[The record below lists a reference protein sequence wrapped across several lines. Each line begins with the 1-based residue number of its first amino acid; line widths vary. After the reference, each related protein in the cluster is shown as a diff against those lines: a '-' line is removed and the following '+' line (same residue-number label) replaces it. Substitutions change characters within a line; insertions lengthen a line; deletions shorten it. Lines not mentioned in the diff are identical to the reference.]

1 MKMKN
6 SLKYFE
12 RISIRYT
19 LCLIIA
25 SSFFVSC
32 DQLRDS
38 NSISLFPVRTNN
50 EYQYI
55 DSDGKTIINPQFS
68 IATLFREG
76 LALVRNS
83 GTTSKWGYISE
94 DGKYVVMPTYID
106 ASIFNE
112 EIAWVVA
119 ENAAPKAIN
128 KKGDELFSL
137 PNAVSVRIFH
147 EGMAAYSIRTEEGI
161 RWGFIDK
168 KGNVIINPQFSEV
181 GFFSD
186 GKCPVRDDNRMWG
199 FIGKEGK
206 LEINYQF
213 DEAEDFKNN
222 VAVVLTDS
230 KYGVINDAGKFI
242 VNPQF
247 ARVIPDGKLYLIKS
261 DNKWGWCDSEGKIV
275 VNPQFDNAGRFNDH
289 DFAPVLVDGK
299 WGFINR
305 DGKYEVNAQF
315 DFALPFLGKLAIVET
330 NGKFGF
336 IGKDGKFLVNP
347 QFIGISDDL
356 KKNLHDDFSKY
367 IEVKSDFFDLSGIL
381 NRISFDNPEGL
392 SKTSTLKDV
401 VDLMNSRSLDH
412 DDSEGFLHSNDYDNS
427 SNRFSRYQEI
437 HLIFSEKILD
447 DVEIDFSVIANA
459 FTRSSYSYYD
469 YSYQFNPDAPVKS
482 VAYTIRPSGK
492 ALSKIDEIYNG
503 LLKRV
508 EEDQYIEN
516 NKSYGSTK
524 VFSNNGKLITIGRS
538 GNAIVCAIGGDD
550 YKTESY

>member
-1 MKMKN
+1 MKN
-6 SLKYFE
+6 SPKYFE
-12 RISIRYT
+12 WISIPYT
-19 LCLIIA
+19 LYLIIA

-55 DSDGKTIINPQFS
+55 DSEGKTIINPQFS
-68 IATLFREG
+68 VATLFREG

-83 GTTSKWGYISE
+83 GTTSKWGYILE

-161 RWGFIDK
+161 RWGFIDT

-186 GKCPVRDDNRMWG
+186 GKCPVRDDNRKWG
-199 FIGKEGK
+199 FISKEGK
-206 LEINYQF
+206 LDINYQF
-213 DEAEDFKNN
+213 DAAAEFINN
-222 VAVVLTDS
+222 VAVVSTDS

-247 ARVIPDGKLYLIKS
+247 TKVIPDGKLNLIKS
-261 DNKWGWCDSEGKIV
+261 DNKWGWCDSDGKIV
-275 VNPQFDNAGRFNDH
+275 INPQFDNAGRFNDQ
-289 DFAPVLVDGK
+289 DFAPVQVDGK
-299 WGFINR
+299 WGYINR
-305 DGKYEVNAQF
+305 DGKYEINAQF
-315 DFALPFLGKLAIVET
+315 NYALPFSGKLAIVES

-347 QFIGISDDL
+347 QFVGISDDFRQ
-356 KKNLHDDFSKY
+356 NLHDNFSRY
-367 IEVKSDFFDLSGIL
+367 IEVKSNFFDLSGIL
-381 NRISFDNPEGL
+381 NRISLDNPEGL
-392 SKTSTLKDV
+392 SKTAKLKDV
-401 VDLMNSRSLDH
+401 VDLMKGRNAGH
-412 DDSEGFLHSNDYDNS
+412 DEPDGVLHSDDYDEYS
-427 SNRFSRYQEI
+427 TLFNRNQNV
-437 HLIFSEKILD
+437 HLIFSEKITE
-447 DVEIDFSVIANA
+447 DVTIDFSVIAYA
-459 FTRSSYSYYD
+459 FSRSSYSYYD
-469 YSYQFNPDAPVKS
+469 YSYQFNPEAPVKG
-482 VAYTIRPSGK
+482 VAYSIRPSGK
-492 ALSKIDEIYNG
+492 ALNKLDEIYNG
-503 LLKRV
+503 LLNRV
-508 EEDQYIEN
+508 KEAQYTEN
-516 NKSYGSTK
+516 NSSYGSTK
-524 VFSNNGKLITIGRS
+524 VFSHNGTLIAIERS
-538 GNAIVCAIGGDD
+538 SNAIVCAIGSDD